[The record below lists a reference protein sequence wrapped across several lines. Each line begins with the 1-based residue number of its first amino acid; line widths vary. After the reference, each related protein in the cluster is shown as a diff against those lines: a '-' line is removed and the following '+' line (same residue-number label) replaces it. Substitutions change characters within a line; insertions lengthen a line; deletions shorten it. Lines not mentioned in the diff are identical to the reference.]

1 MHYKKMDT
9 TDIKQNK
16 TNNPFYNI
24 CIVDNSIIYALG
36 LKKSI
41 EKSLHKKAE
50 SLIFH
55 YKEFNDIT
63 DSNVDPIDI
72 IFIDYNDMFLPNF
85 HSFFL
90 KLKKNN
96 PKLKLIVSSVELLN
110 IDFIKLY
117 SYNING
123 LFSKSLSIKAFNI
136 YFKRVLTHS
145 TYIDNYSIV
154 RAIEQERK
162 QKIRFYYKSISLQ
175 NLDFIQSQY
184 MHFVPYLADK
194 SVLTYQEM
202 NNRN

>member
-1 MHYKKMDT
+1 MDITEKKQKKIDM
-9 TDIKQNK
+9 
-16 TNNPFYNI
+16 PFYNI
-24 CIVDNSIIYALG
+24 CIVDKSLIYALG

-41 EKSLHKKAE
+41 EKSLHKNAE
-50 SLIFH
+50 LLIIH
-55 YKEFNDIT
+55 YNSFDEII
-63 DSNVDPIDI
+63 DSNIAPIDI

-85 HSFFL
+85 NSFFL

-96 PKLKLIVSSVELLN
+96 PNLKLIVSSVELLN

-123 LFSKSLSIKAFNI
+123 LFSKGLNIKAFNI

-162 QKIRFYYKSISLQ
+162 QKIRYYYKSVSLQ
-175 NLDFIQSQY
+175 NLDLIQSRY
-184 MHFVPYLADK
+184 MHFMPYTLDK
-194 SVLTYQEM
+194 SALSYQEVKM
-202 NNRN
+202 II